1 VNQPDK
7 NFEACAADDLTR
19 RQWILRLG
27 ELVALAGVSGI
38 IPEFA
43 ASVAGQQPSSIAL
56 PPGLY
61 EPSQDHLVH
70 ALGSAGTKW
79 TPPGG
84 SETDYVFPEK
94 GPYHPQFFSGEE
106 FRVVTRLLG
115 ILLGKV
121 DPNALSEAARWFDL
135 YLHSAAGARTAA
147 IELDPMHRILAVE
160 FFGEDA
166 VRELETADPQTIARS
181 GLDALQQL
189 STRTHE
195 HEFLQLT
202 DAQQAELITM
212 IASSQPQS
220 DLRRLYDL
228 ARREATRAYYT
239 SAEGLKELD
248 YRGNAYY
255 GESPGCTPKS

>member
-1 VNQPDK
+1 MNQPGD
-7 NFEACAADDLTR
+7 NAESRAADDLTR

-27 ELVALAGVSGI
+27 ELIALAGVSGI
-38 IPEFA
+38 IPE
-43 ASVAGQQPSSIAL
+43 VADSLFGQQTSSVAL

-79 TPPGG
+79 IPPRG
-84 SETDYVFPEK
+84 SETDYVFQEI

-106 FRVVTRLLG
+106 FRAVTRLLG

-135 YLHSAAGARTAA
+135 YLYSAAGVRTAA

-166 VRELETADPQTIARS
+166 VREIETADPQTIARS
-181 GLDALQQL
+181 GLNALQQL
-189 STRTHE
+189 STRTYE

-212 IASSQPQS
+212 IANAQPQS
-220 DLRRLYDL
+220 DLRKLYDL
-228 ARREATRAYYT
+228 ARKEAIRTYYT
-239 SAEGLKELD
+239 SAEGLRELD